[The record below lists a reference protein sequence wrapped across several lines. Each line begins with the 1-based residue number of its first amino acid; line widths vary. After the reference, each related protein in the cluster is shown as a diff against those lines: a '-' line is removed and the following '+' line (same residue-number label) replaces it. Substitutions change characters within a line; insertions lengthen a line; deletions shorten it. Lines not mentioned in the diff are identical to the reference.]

1 MSWNFV
7 ENTAISVWY
16 VIQNRLPMAFKI
28 ETRSGRDDY
37 SEVYSSAASG
47 KLFVHGVDHKR
58 KDNVISIK
66 VRRVGEAV
74 EIRVQEN
81 GRGMEPS
88 QLQRIQQMLSHR
100 DPREEV
106 EESKGRQSIG
116 IVNVHERFLLYFGDR
131 YHIQITSEKGKG
143 VLYTITIEDA

>member
-1 MSWNFV
+1 MCIRDRFTLQPLV
-7 ENTAISVWY
+7 ENY
-16 VIQNRLPMAFKI
+16 
-28 ETRSGRDDY
+28 
-37 SEVYSSAASG
+37 
-47 KLFVHGVDHKR
+47 FVHGVDHKR

-66 VRRVGEAV
+66 VRRVGETV
-74 EIRVQEN
+74 EIRVQDN

-116 IVNVHERFLLYFGDR
+116 IVNVHERFLLYLSLI
-131 YHIQITSEKGKG
+131 HISHR
-143 VLYTITIEDA
+143 